1 MFFPLHFIIIQVI
14 TNYLDLKLIYSNL
27 DKKISKEF
35 VQLWSNFA
43 KTTYPVGEDKT
54 FQWEQAETSQ
64 RR

>member
-1 MFFPLHFIIIQVI
+1 MFLIGRVPTTFYYNSYI
-14 TNYLDLKLIYSNL
+14 LIYSNL

-54 FQWEQAETSQ
+54 FQWEQTETSQ

>member
-1 MFFPLHFIIIQVI
+1 MLPLHFIIIV
-14 TNYLDLKLIYSNL
+14 TTFYWDLKLIYSNL